1 MCDELKE
8 GTVNYYHYLKAME
21 LSERLQ
27 AELTKLS
34 EKKLTPNRIY
44 LSHQRYIYL
53 IEAGLLEIT
62 GIFEPYNLFRGIPV
76 VRDETLTNE
85 IYIGVLYDISSS

>member
-27 AELTKLS
+27 AEL
-34 EKKLTPNRIY
+34 I
-44 LSHQRYIYL
+44 
-53 IEAGLLEIT
+53 EIT

-76 VRDETLTNE
+76 VPDETLTNE
-85 IYIGVLYDISSS
+85 IYIGVS